1 VENVAWDME
10 THLEHLRRID
20 IGLMPLRD
28 TPAGRGKC
36 GFKLLQYMGL
46 GIVSIAT
53 ALTVNREIV
62 EDGINGFLVEPDGDW
77 EATIRAGIA
86 SEPSFGEIGRAAHET
101 VLSRYSFAAHRDRY
115 IDFVRRAVL

>member
-1 VENVAWDME
+1 VPALERIARDTALRLLVISGQPYAPPASIEVENVPWDMR
-10 THLEHLRRID
+10 THLNHLRRVD

-62 EDGINGFLVEPDGDW
+62 DDGVNGFLVEPGEDW
-77 EATIRAGIA
+77 EGSI
-86 SEPSFGEIGRAAHET
+86 
-101 VLSRYSFAAHRDRY
+101 
-115 IDFVRRAVL
+115 